1 MKTNPGDIDW
11 NFTESVNRKHRLA
24 RFLDA
29 AVPVGLLM
37 GAMAIGWFAH
47 SIFSK

>member
-1 MKTNPGDIDW
+1 MQTKPGDIDW
-11 NFTESVNRKHRLA
+11 NFTESVNQKHRFA

-29 AVPVGLLM
+29 AVPVSLLL

-47 SIFSK
+47 QLWNN